1 MKGTIV
7 EGLPRNVLMLV
18 GEDGA
23 ADTIKPRFM
32 KLGGDPMRLTL
43 LQGVLTRQ
51 EGSEDVYST
60 ITLDNIPQLEK
71 AMKTV
76 RPKLL
81 IVDPFQ
87 CFLGAGVD
95 MNRSNETRPILAELS
110 NLAER
115 YDCALLLI
123 RHLKK
128 LGDKTIYRGLGTIDI
143 AAAARSVLLAG
154 RNPQPPN
161 LKDVLRTDERG
172 QILHP
177 KDRFALVHTKCNL
190 GRKGPS
196 LDYSIDDNG
205 LTIDG
210 ISQLTADDLLNVPI
224 KTGMNGQPDVD
235 EWLHNFLASGPQEA
249 TAVKAAAH
257 AQGFGR
263 YKLQGACDRLGVI
276 AAPSGFG
283 GTWMYRL
290 PDQEDEPVGQTPHA
304 DGASATGVSG
314 DRGQVETSGSPVPT
328 SVSDAD
334 HLG

>member
-1 MKGTIV
+1 MANRPKVIEAIAIEDQTADVNKGFESTV
-7 EGLPRNVLMLV
+7 SGLKDDMTRATVGFVNTQEKVKEGM
-18 GEDGA
+18 
-23 ADTIKPRFM
+23 
-32 KLGGDPMRLTL
+32 
-43 LQGVLTRQ
+43 
-51 EGSEDVYST
+51 
-60 ITLDNIPQLEK
+60 EK

-235 EWLHNFLASGPQEA
+235 EFGDRARHF
-249 TAVKAAAH
+249 VKRFTERSELVAIGDAHAMAEIAAADVQRRVVQI
-257 AQGFGR
+257 AYR
-263 YKLQGACDRLGVI
+263 ACDRAGQHGAGCERGDLQ
-276 AAPSGFG
+276 
-283 GTWMYRL
+283 
-290 PDQEDEPVGQTPHA
+290 DQEYQAGCGKNRDEIGSQRSH
-304 DGASATGVSG
+304 GVEQPLIDQHG
-314 DRGQVETSGSPVPT
+314 TQPE
-328 SVSDAD
+328 
-334 HLG
+334 